1 MFEKA
6 KIMKALHF
14 GAGNIG
20 RGFIGKLLA
29 DANIELTFA
38 DVNQSV
44 LDELNKRGS
53 YDVHVVGEQA
63 RVEPV
68 NNVSAVHSASDEA
81 AALIAQADLVT
92 TAVGPQILDKIAGTI
107 AKGLIKRRQ
116 QGNEAP
122 LNIIACENMV
132 RGTSQLKQHV
142 FNALPVQEQ
151 AWVEQHV
158 GFVDSAVDRIVP
170 PAVAGTTDPLEV
182 TVETFSEWIV
192 DKTQFK
198 GEPPAIAGMEL
209 TDNLMAFVER
219 KLFTLNTGHAIT
231 AYLGQRAN
239 LPTIR
244 EAILHPDVRSVV
256 KGAMEE
262 SGAVLIKRY
271 GFAPEKHAAYINKIL
286 GRFENPYL
294 HDDVERVGRQ
304 PLRKLSAGDRLIKP
318 LLGTLE
324 YGLPNENLI
333 QGIAAVLHYTNEQ
346 DPQAQ
351 EMAELLARLGP
362 QAALV
367 QITGLPEDSEVVR
380 KAVAAYTAMRHA

>member
-1 MFEKA
+1 
-6 KIMKALHF
+6 MKALHF

-29 DANIELTFA
+29 DAGISLTFA
-38 DVNQSV
+38 DVNQTV
-44 LDELNKRGS
+44 LDALNARHS
-53 YDVHVVGEQA
+53 YQVRVVGEHEQIDTVSGVDA
-63 RVEPV
+63 V
-68 NNVSAVHSASDEA
+68 NSTSDDVVT
-81 AALIAQADLVT
+81 LIAQVDLVT
-92 TAVGPQILDKIAGTI
+92 TAVGPVVLERIAPAI
-107 AKGLIKRRQ
+107 AKGLALRKA
-116 QGNEAP
+116 QGNERP

-132 RGTSQLKQHV
+132 RGTSQLKTHV
-142 FNALPVQEQ
+142 FNALAQDDN
-151 AWVEQHV
+151 AWVESHV

-170 PAVAGTTDPLEV
+170 PSESAANDPLEV

-198 GEPPAIAGMEL
+198 GELPTIPGMEL

-231 AYLGQRAN
+231 AYLGKQAGHQ
-239 LPTIR
+239 TIR
-244 EAILHPDVRSVV
+244 DAILDEKIRLVVR
-256 KGAMEE
+256 GAMEE

-271 GFAPEKHAAYINKIL
+271 GFDDAKHAAYIEKIL

-294 HDDVERVGRQ
+294 KDDVERVGRQ

-324 YGLPNENLI
+324 YGLPHQNLVL
-333 QGIAAVLHYTNEQ
+333 GIAAAMHFRSAD

-351 EMAELLARLGP
+351 ELAQLIAYKGP
-362 QAALV
+362 QAALAQV
-367 QITGLPEDSEVVR
+367 SGLDANSDVVAG
-380 KAVAAYTAMRHA
+380 AVNAYNATA

>member
-1 MFEKA
+1 
-6 KIMKALHF
+6 MKALHF

-29 DANIELTFA
+29 DAHAELTFA
-38 DVNQSV
+38 DVNQTV
-44 LDELNKRGS
+44 LDELNQRNG
-53 YDVHVVGEQA
+53 YQVHVVGEQA
-63 RVEPV
+63 RVENV
-68 NNVSAVHSASDEA
+68 NNVKAVNSGSEEA
-81 AALIAQADLVT
+81 VALIASADIVT
-92 TAVGPQILDKIAGTI
+92 TAVGPQILGRIAGTI
-107 AKGLIKRRQ
+107 AKGLIQRHQ
-116 QGNEAP
+116 QGNTQP

-142 FNALPVQEQ
+142 FDALSQDEQ
-151 AWVEQHV
+151 VWVEQHI

-170 PAVAGTTDPLEV
+170 PAEAGSSDPLEV

-192 DKTQFK
+192 DQTQFK

-209 TDNLMAFVER
+209 TSNLMAFVER

-239 LPTIR
+239 LLTIR
-244 EAILHPDVRSVV
+244 EAILDPTIRQIV

-262 SGAVLIKRY
+262 SGAVLIQRY
-271 GFAPEKHAAYINKIL
+271 GFEADKHAAYINKIL
-286 GRFENPYL
+286 SRFENPYL

-324 YGLPNENLI
+324 YGLPHTHLI
-333 QGIAAVLHYTNEQ
+333 QGIAAAMGYRSEQ
-346 DPQAQ
+346 DPQAK
-351 EMAELLARLGP
+351 EWLELLEKHGP
-362 QAALV
+362 KAALAQV
-367 QITGLPEDSEVVR
+367 SGLPADSDVVGE
-380 KAVAAYTAMRHA
+380 AVAAYHAMQQR

>member
-1 MFEKA
+1 
-6 KIMKALHF
+6 MKALHF

-29 DANIELTFA
+29 DAGISLTFA
-38 DVNQSV
+38 DVNQTV
-44 LDELNKRGS
+44 LDALNARHS
-53 YDVHVVGEQA
+53 YQVRVVGEHEQIDTVSGVDA
-63 RVEPV
+63 V
-68 NNVSAVHSASDEA
+68 NSTSDDVVT
-81 AALIAQADLVT
+81 LIAQVDLVT
-92 TAVGPQILDKIAGTI
+92 TAVGPVVLERIAPAI
-107 AKGLIKRRQ
+107 AKGLALRKA
-116 QGNEAP
+116 QGNERP

-132 RGTSQLKQHV
+132 RGTSQLKTHV
-142 FNALPVQEQ
+142 FNALAQDDN
-151 AWVEQHV
+151 AWVESHV

-170 PAVAGTTDPLEV
+170 PSESAANDPLEV

-198 GEPPAIAGMEL
+198 GELPTIPGMEL

-231 AYLGQRAN
+231 AYLGKQAGHQ
-239 LPTIR
+239 TIR
-244 EAILHPDVRSVV
+244 DAILDEKIRLVVR
-256 KGAMEE
+256 GAMEE

-271 GFAPEKHAAYINKIL
+271 GFDDAKHAAYIEKIL

-294 HDDVERVGRQ
+294 KDDVERVGRQ

-324 YGLPNENLI
+324 YGLPHQNLVL
-333 QGIAAVLHYTNEQ
+333 GIAAAMHFRSAD

-351 EMAELLARLGP
+351 ELAQLIADKGP
-362 QAALV
+362 QAALAQV
-367 QITGLPEDSEVVR
+367 SGLDANSDIVAG
-380 KAVAAYTAMRHA
+380 AVNAYNATA